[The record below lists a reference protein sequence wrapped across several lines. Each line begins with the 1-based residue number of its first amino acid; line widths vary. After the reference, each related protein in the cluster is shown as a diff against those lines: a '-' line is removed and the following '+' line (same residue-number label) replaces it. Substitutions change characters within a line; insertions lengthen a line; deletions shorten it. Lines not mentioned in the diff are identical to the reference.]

1 MQEEAQQ
8 VYRYFISL
16 FYYIW
21 DCKEGITF
29 FNKDTFALQLIQMK
43 LKRNLF
49 LVTYR
54 MELLKYDNRKG
65 KDNLLILF
73 LPISSSKSKVLEI
86 NIK

>member
-1 MQEEAQQ
+1 
-8 VYRYFISL
+8 
-16 FYYIW
+16 
-21 DCKEGITF
+21 
-29 FNKDTFALQLIQMK
+29 MK

-54 MELLKYDNRKG
+54 MELLKYDNGKG

>member
-1 MQEEAQQ
+1 M
-8 VYRYFISL
+8 
-16 FYYIW
+16 
-21 DCKEGITF
+21 
-29 FNKDTFALQLIQMK
+29 QLIKKK